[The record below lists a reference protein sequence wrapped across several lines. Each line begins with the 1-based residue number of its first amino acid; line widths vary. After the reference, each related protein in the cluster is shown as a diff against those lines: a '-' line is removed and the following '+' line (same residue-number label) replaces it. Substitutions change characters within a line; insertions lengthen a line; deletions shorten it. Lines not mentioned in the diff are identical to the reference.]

1 MRFRTAL
8 AIIIAVVG
16 TVFFIM
22 NWGLFATPVKL
33 NLLVTSVDAPVGLV
47 MIALFAVVLAVLSS
61 YVGVWQGTLL
71 MEFRRQAKELQTQRA
86 LAESAEASRFT
97 ELGTLVRNEIA
108 SSDQRI
114 EAALTQM
121 RSEIRESENSIAATL
136 GEMDDRL
143 QRASAPQKSQAPGL

>member
-8 AIIIAVVG
+8 AIVVAVVG
-16 TVFFIM
+16 TVFFIV

-71 MEFRRQAKELQTQRA
+71 MEFRRQAKELQAQRA
-86 LAESAEASRFT
+86 LAESAESSRFT

-108 SSDQRI
+108 NSNQRI
-114 EAALTQM
+114 ESALAQM
-121 RSEIRESENSIAATL
+121 RTEFRETENSIAATL

-143 QRASAPQKSQAPGL
+143 QRAASPRNPAA

>member
-8 AIIIAVVG
+8 AIVVAVVG
-16 TVFFIM
+16 TVFFIV

-71 MEFRRQAKELQTQRA
+71 MEFRRQAKELQAQRA
-86 LAESAEASRFT
+86 LAESAESSRFT

-108 SSDQRI
+108 NSNQRI
-114 EAALTQM
+114 ETSLTQM
-121 RSEIRESENSIAATL
+121 RTEFRETEASIAATL

-143 QRASAPQKSQAPGL
+143 QRAASPRNPAA

>member
-8 AIIIAVVG
+8 AIVVAVVG
-16 TVFFIM
+16 TVFFIV
-22 NWGLFATPVKL
+22 NWALFAMPVKL
-33 NLLVTSVDAPVGLV
+33 NLLVTSVEAPVGLV
-47 MIALFAVVLAVLSS
+47 MIALFAVVIAVLSS

-97 ELGTLVRNEIA
+97 ELGVLVRTEIA
-108 SSDQRI
+108 NSDQRI
-114 EAALTQM
+114 EAALDQM
-121 RSEIRESENSIAATL
+121 RTEIRETENSIAATL

-143 QRASAPQKSQAPGL
+143 RHATAPRNPTA